1 METFLASIML
11 WPVNFAPNGWQ
22 YCAGQTLAISQYS
35 ALFAL
40 LGTTYGG
47 NGTTTFQLPDF
58 RGRIPVGA
66 GQGPGLSTYVIG
78 QKSGNESVSILTN
91 NLPSHV
97 HPVTSLTVTISASN
111 AQATANVP
119 VAGTSTIAAPNDP
132 LSGDSINAF
141 NNSAPNVA
149 LTTSGTASGSTGPTG
164 GNLPVSVIQPYLAV
178 NYIIALVGIFPSR
191 N

>member
-1 METFLASIML
+1 ML

-149 LTTSGTASGSTGPTG
+149 LTTAGTASGSTGPTG